1 MKPVSHNAIHVCTLV
16 VFASLSLLTA
26 AGSEEFPSVEKAMV
40 GFSTNTVAA
49 QERAYQYVLEKS
61 RTMNGQNSKTVLKA
75 LKTMAEALKRGA
87 EFDEICLAGMASDDE
102 RMRFA
107 CASALLQ
114 SPTLATAPS
123 NLVSR
128 VERLLNTPDA
138 LSAAHWSEIFS
149 ARCYALADIAVR
161 RKNAHA
167 AGELLLDVIR
177 KVDPVPTGIAKRL
190 LDANVD
196 ETTLDAAVTV

>member
-1 MKPVSHNAIHVCTLV
+1 MNAKHVCTLV
-16 VFASLSLLTA
+16 VSASLSLLTA
-26 AGSEEFPSVEKAMV
+26 TGAEEFPSVEKALV

-61 RTMNGQNSKTVLKA
+61 RTMNGQNARTVLQT
-75 LKTMAEALKRGA
+75 LKTMAATLKRGV
-87 EFDEICLAGMASDDE
+87 EYDEICLAGMASDDE

-138 LSAAHWSEIFS
+138 LSAAHWSEIFR
-149 ARCYALADIAVR
+149 ARC
-161 RKNAHA
+161 
-167 AGELLLDVIR
+167 
-177 KVDPVPTGIAKRL
+177 
-190 LDANVD
+190 
-196 ETTLDAAVTV
+196 

>member
-1 MKPVSHNAIHVCTLV
+1 MNAKHVCTLV
-16 VFASLSLLTA
+16 VSASLSLLTA

-61 RTMNGQNSKTVLKA
+61 RTMNGQNARTVLQA

-87 EFDEICLAGMASDDE
+87 EFDGICLAGMASDSE
-102 RMRFA
+102 SVRFA
-107 CASALLQ
+107 CATALLQ
-114 SPTLATAPS
+114 SPALATAPS
-123 NLVSR
+123 NLVSG

-138 LSAAHWSEIFS
+138 LSAAHWSEIFR
-149 ARCYALADIAVR
+149 ARCYALADIAVG
-161 RKNAHA
+161 RKNAQA

-177 KVDPVPTGIAKRL
+177 KVDPVPCLVGF
-190 LDANVD
+190 
-196 ETTLDAAVTV
+196 